1 LIKGQVSVRTEL
13 SSELPLVRGDRIQ
26 LQQVILNLL
35 MNGAEAM
42 ASTEGQKDLLVMS
55 SGADDGHVLVAVR
68 DRGTG
73 VEPENIHKIFDALFS
88 TKNAGMGMGLSIS
101 RSIIEAHGGRIWAE
115 LNDGPGLT
123 VQFSL
128 PQATV
133 RAKDKFADKGSS

>member
-1 LIKGQVSVRTEL
+1 M
-13 SSELPLVRGDRIQ
+13 RGDRIQ

-42 ASTEGQKDLLVMS
+42 ASTEGQKDLQVIS
-55 SGADDGHVLVAVR
+55 SGTDDSQVLIAVR

-73 VEPENIHKIFDALFS
+73 IAPEKIHKIFDAFFS
-88 TKNAGMGMGLSIS
+88 TKNAGMGMGLCIS

-123 VQFSL
+123 VQFTL
-128 PQATV
+128 P
-133 RAKDKFADKGSS
+133 GHSEGEE